1 MTQKVVDACCQSKSR
16 KCVEFFSEEN
26 TKKILPQGPLSCY
39 SLRVSNTTTAQEKR
53 RQEYSEMFAAV
64 NAGDI
69 TEQEWIEYCSMVL
82 QEIFAEE
89 EQ

>member
-1 MTQKVVDACCQSKSR
+1 MS
-16 KCVEFFSEEN
+16 
-26 TKKILPQGPLSCY
+26 QGRLSCY

-69 TEQEWIEYCSMVL
+69 TEQEWMDYCSMVL

>member
-1 MTQKVVDACCQSKSR
+1 MRSVFLVETSKR
-16 KCVEFFSEEN
+16 KLVLGRS
-26 TKKILPQGPLSCY
+26 LMY
-39 SLRVSNTTTAQEKR
+39 SLRVSNTTTAEAKR

-69 TEQEWIEYCSMVL
+69 TEQEWMDYCSMIL

-89 EQ
+89 DEKEVA

>member
-1 MTQKVVDACCQSKSR
+1 MRSVFLVETSKR
-16 KCVEFFSEEN
+16 KLVLGRS
-26 TKKILPQGPLSCY
+26 LMY
-39 SLRVSNTTTAQEKR
+39 SLRVSNTTTVEAKR

-69 TEQEWIEYCSMVL
+69 TEQEWMDYCSMIL

-89 EQ
+89 DEKELA

>member
-1 MTQKVVDACCQSKSR
+1 M
-16 KCVEFFSEEN
+16 
-26 TKKILPQGPLSCY
+26 
-39 SLRVSNTTTAQEKR
+39 TAQDKR